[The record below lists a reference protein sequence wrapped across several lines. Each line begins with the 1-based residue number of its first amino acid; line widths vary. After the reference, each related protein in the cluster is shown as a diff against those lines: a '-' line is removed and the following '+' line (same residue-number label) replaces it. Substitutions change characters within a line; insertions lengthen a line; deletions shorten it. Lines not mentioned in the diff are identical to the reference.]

1 VATRSG
7 SEGKSGTGSESS
19 GGRAASARTNANGRT
34 TNGSGTTTG
43 RTNGTGAKTTAAG
56 KARRTRASEASATGA
71 TARARIASARSKAA
85 GRSKDGRATA
95 RRTTQDDIPIVEPT
109 TVPADDSVLAAT
121 SAQRAISSDMPRVAW
136 LRTQLMQMEQRQR
149 DRLMKVAQL
158 AVIAIVFITF
168 VLQNATG
175 VNVHFL
181 FFSLTIRLIWVIFG
195 CAVLGGAAGYLIGRP
210 DKTLRALFPPKPPKK
225 RPTTRPMTP

>member
-1 VATRSG
+1 MATRSG
-7 SEGKSGTGSESS
+7 SESKSGTGSESS
-19 GGRAASARTNANGRT
+19 GGRTGNGRTTANGRT

-43 RTNGTGAKTTAAG
+43 RTNGTGAKTTAAA
-56 KARRTRASEASATGA
+56 KARRTRASEASAAGA
-71 TARARIASARSKAA
+71 TARARIASARSK
-85 GRSKDGRATA
+85 GGRATA
-95 RRTTQDDIPIVEPT
+95 GRAKRDDIPIVEPT

-121 SAQRAISSDMPRVAW
+121 NAQRALSPDMPRVAW
-136 LRTQLMQMEQRQR
+136 LRTQFMQMEQRQR

-158 AVIAIVFITF
+158 TVIAIVFITF

-181 FFSLTIRLIWVIFG
+181 FFSLNIRLIWVIFG

-210 DKTLRALFPPKPPKK
+210 DKSLRALFPQKPPKK
-225 RPTTRPMTP
+225 QPTSRPTAP